1 MHGEPHTWGGDKV
14 IMCRKRRLPDWIPA
28 CAGMTATPFVIPG
41 LTRYPVKR
49 NVATGDTSFVPGG
62 DRFRICPL
70 SFVIPGLT
78 RYPVKRSVAAGDT
91 LLTVFLLLI
100 LLAASATTS
109 ANEILARQNY
119 ILNCQGCH
127 LPDGSGSKGNVP
139 KMNDFVGYFLHVPG
153 GREFIVQVP
162 GAAGAP
168 ISDQELADVMNWM
181 LLNFSRNE
189 LPDPFVPY
197 NAEEIAKLRKDPLID
212 MHQRREELVARIK
225 DKLGVTE
232 Y

>member
-1 MHGEPHTWGGDKV
+1 MHGEPHTWGSDKI
-14 IMCRKRRLPDWIPA
+14 IMCPPLTTCEGRLQRRLSDWIPGQA
-28 CAGMTATPFVIPG
+28 RNDDTVHSAVILDSTPTVIRSLTPAVMPG
-41 LTRYPVKR
+41 LTRHPVKR
-49 NVATGDTSFVPGG
+49 N
-62 DRFRICPL
+62 
-70 SFVIPGLT
+70 
-78 RYPVKRSVAAGDT
+78 AAFGDT
-91 LLTVFLLLI
+91 LFTGFMLLV
-100 LLAASATTS
+100 LLCASTATG

-127 LPDGSGSKGNVP
+127 LPDGSGSEGNVP
-139 KMNDFVGYFLHVPG
+139 KMNDFAGYFLHVPG
-153 GREFIVQVP
+153 GREFLVQVP

-181 LLNFSRNE
+181 LLNFSKNE

-197 NAEEIAKLRKDPLID
+197 SAEEIGKLRKAPLLD
-212 MHQRREELVARIK
+212 VHHRRKELLTRIK

>member
-1 MHGEPHTWGGDKV
+1 MNNG
-14 IMCRKRRLPDWIPA
+14 IFRMFL
-28 CAGMTATPFVIPG
+28 AG
-41 LTRYPVKR
+41 L
-49 NVATGDTSFVPGG
+49 VP
-62 DRFRICPL
+62 
-70 SFVIPGLT
+70 
-78 RYPVKRSVAAGDT
+78 
-91 LLTVFLLLI
+91 LLLFHG
-100 LLAASATTS
+100 ATAN
-109 ANEILARQNY
+109 ANEVLARQNY

-127 LPDGSGSKGNVP
+127 LPDGSGSEGNVP

-181 LLNFSRNE
+181 LLNFSKNE

-197 NAEEIAKLRKDPLID
+197 NAEEIAKLRKEPLID
-212 MHQRREELVARIK
+212 MHHRREELIARIR

>member
-1 MHGEPHTWGGDKV
+1 M
-14 IMCRKRRLPDWIPA
+14 
-28 CAGMTATPFVIPG
+28 
-41 LTRYPVKR
+41 
-49 NVATGDTSFVPGG
+49 
-62 DRFRICPL
+62 
-70 SFVIPGLT
+70 
-78 RYPVKRSVAAGDT
+78 
-91 LLTVFLLLI
+91 LLLLCI
-100 LLAASATTS
+100 SATAG

-162 GAAGAP
+162 GAASAP
-168 ISDQELADVMNWM
+168 ISDRELADVMNWM

-189 LPDPFVPY
+189 LPEPFEPY
-197 NAEEIAKLRKDPLID
+197 SAEEIGKLREEPLID
-212 MHQRREELVARIK
+212 ILQRREELIARIR

-232 Y
+232 DEGS

>member
-1 MHGEPHTWGGDKV
+1 MTAASFV
-14 IMCRKRRLPDWIPA
+14 IPGLTRY
-28 CAGMTATPFVIPG
+28 CAGMTTALSVIPGLTRYCAGMTTALSVIPG

-49 NVATGDTSFVPGG
+49 NVA
-62 DRFRICPL
+62 
-70 SFVIPGLT
+70 
-78 RYPVKRSVAAGDT
+78 AGDT
-91 LLTVFLLLI
+91 LFAGFLLLI
-100 LLAASATTS
+100 LLSASATTN
-109 ANEILARQNY
+109 ANDILARQNY

-127 LPDGSGSKGNVP
+127 LPDGSGSEGNVP

-181 LLNFSRNE
+181 LLNFSKNE

-197 NAEEIAKLRKDPLID
+197 NAEEIAKLRKEPLID
-212 MHQRREELVARIK
+212 MHHRREELVARIK
-225 DKLGVTE
+225 DKLGATE

>member
-1 MHGEPHTWGGDKV
+1 MHREPHPGCGDKI
-14 IMCRKRRLPDWIPA
+14 IMCRKRQLSDWIPA
-28 CAGMTATPFVIPG
+28 CAGMTTALSVIPG

-49 NVATGDTSFVPGG
+49 NVA
-62 DRFRICPL
+62 
-70 SFVIPGLT
+70 
-78 RYPVKRSVAAGDT
+78 AGDT
-91 LLTVFLLLI
+91 LFTVFLLLI
-100 LLAASATTS
+100 LLSASATTG

-181 LLNFSRNE
+181 LLNFSKNE

-197 NAEEIAKLRKDPLID
+197 NAEEIAKLRKEPLID
-212 MHQRREELVARIK
+212 MHHRREELIVKIK

>member
-1 MHGEPHTWGGDKV
+1 
-14 IMCRKRRLPDWIPA
+14 
-28 CAGMTATPFVIPG
+28 MTAGV
-41 LTRYPVKR
+41 
-49 NVATGDTSFVPGG
+49 
-62 DRFRICPL
+62 
-70 SFVIPGLT
+70 
-78 RYPVKRSVAAGDT
+78 
-91 LLTVFLLLI
+91 LLLLCI
-100 LLAASATTS
+100 SATTS

-162 GAAGAP
+162 GAASAP
-168 ISDQELADVMNWM
+168 ISDRELADVMNWM

-189 LPDPFVPY
+189 LPEPFEPY
-197 NAEEIAKLRKDPLID
+197 SAEEIGKLREEPLID
-212 MHQRREELVARIK
+212 ILQRREELIARIR

-232 Y
+232 H

>member
-1 MHGEPHTWGGDKV
+1 
-14 IMCRKRRLPDWIPA
+14 
-28 CAGMTATPFVIPG
+28 MTTA
-41 LTRYPVKR
+41 
-49 NVATGDTSFVPGG
+49 
-62 DRFRICPL
+62 
-70 SFVIPGLT
+70 SFVIPA
-78 RYPVKRSVAAGDT
+78 REWPVSRNRDVNKHAAFGDT
-91 LLTVFLLLI
+91 LFTVFLLLV
-100 LLAASATTS
+100 LLCASTTTS

-127 LPDGSGSKGNVP
+127 LPDGSGSEGSVP

-181 LLNFSRNE
+181 LLNFSKNE
-189 LPDPFVPY
+189 LPDQFVPY
-197 NAEEIAKLRKDPLID
+197 EADEIAKLRKEPLID
-212 MHQRREELVARIK
+212 MHHRREELIARIR
-225 DKLGVTE
+225 DKLGVSE

>member
-1 MHGEPHTWGGDKV
+1 
-14 IMCRKRRLPDWIPA
+14 MCRKRRLSDWIPGQA
-28 CAGMTATPFVIPG
+28 RNDEPVHPAVMRGLTPADVLGFTPNVMPG
-41 LTRYPVKR
+41 LTRHPVKR
-49 NVATGDTSFVPGG
+49 IVAF
-62 DRFRICPL
+62 
-70 SFVIPGLT
+70 
-78 RYPVKRSVAAGDT
+78 GDT
-91 LLTVFLLLI
+91 LFTVFLLLI
-100 LLAASATTS
+100 LLSAGATTG

-127 LPDGSGSKGNVP
+127 LPDGSGSEGNVP

-181 LLNFSRNE
+181 LLNFSKNE
-189 LPDPFVPY
+189 LPDQFVPY
-197 NAEEIAKLRKDPLID
+197 DAEEIAILRKEPLID
-212 MHQRREELVARIK
+212 MHHRREELIARIK
-225 DKLGVTE
+225 DKLGVSE

>member
-1 MHGEPHTWGGDKV
+1 MTSAS
-14 IMCRKRRLPDWIPA
+14 LF
-28 CAGMTATPFVIPG
+28 AG
-41 LTRYPVKR
+41 
-49 NVATGDTSFVPGG
+49 
-62 DRFRICPL
+62 
-70 SFVIPGLT
+70 
-78 RYPVKRSVAAGDT
+78 
-91 LLTVFLLLI
+91 FLLLV
-100 LLAASATTS
+100 LSSAGATTG

-127 LPDGSGSKGNVP
+127 LPDGSGSEGNVP

-181 LLNFSRNE
+181 LLNFSKNE
-189 LPDPFVPY
+189 LPDPFIPY
-197 NAEEIAKLRKDPLID
+197 SAEEIAKLRKEPLID
-212 MHQRREELVARIK
+212 MHHHREELIARIK

>member
-1 MHGEPHTWGGDKV
+1 MKFNLFKGCLVSLLLLLLW
-14 IMCRKRRLPDWIPA
+14 
-28 CAGMTATPFVIPG
+28 
-41 LTRYPVKR
+41 
-49 NVATGDTSFVPGG
+49 NSVATG
-62 DRFRICPL
+62 
-70 SFVIPGLT
+70 
-78 RYPVKRSVAAGDT
+78 
-91 LLTVFLLLI
+91 
-100 LLAASATTS
+100 
-109 ANEILARQNY
+109 ANEVLARQNY

-162 GAAGAP
+162 GAASAP
-168 ISDQELADVMNWM
+168 ISDRELADVMNWM

-197 NAEEIAKLRKDPLID
+197 DAEEIGKLREEPLID
-212 MHQRREELVARIK
+212 ILRRREGLLTQIK

-232 Y
+232 D

>member
-1 MHGEPHTWGGDKV
+1 MKFNLFKGCLASLLLLLLW
-14 IMCRKRRLPDWIPA
+14 
-28 CAGMTATPFVIPG
+28 
-41 LTRYPVKR
+41 
-49 NVATGDTSFVPGG
+49 NSVATG
-62 DRFRICPL
+62 
-70 SFVIPGLT
+70 
-78 RYPVKRSVAAGDT
+78 
-91 LLTVFLLLI
+91 
-100 LLAASATTS
+100 
-109 ANEILARQNY
+109 ANEVLARQNY

-162 GAAGAP
+162 GAASAP
-168 ISDQELADVMNWM
+168 ISDRELADVMNWM

-197 NAEEIAKLRKDPLID
+197 DAEEIGKLREEPLID
-212 MHQRREELVARIK
+212 ILRRREGLLTQIK

-232 Y
+232 H